1 MSATDLRE
9 RLRRLLLI
17 IPYAAR
23 NPGAPLAELAGIVS
37 MTAEELAE
45 ELDFLMLIG
54 QPPFAPD
61 DCVDIRVEDGRV
73 YVELDQA
80 LGKPPR
86 LTPLEGLALAAAA
99 RGMAGADEG
108 TIARALA
115 KIEAALPAPLLP
127 LYRELSQRFEVARLP
142 GEADMAAL
150 LRRAIHTR
158 REVELDYFSESR
170 GEHSHRPVLPRE
182 LRYAQG
188 HWYLSAYCL
197 TRKGDRLFRVDRI
210 REAKLT
216 DRAFDRL
223 PAEERPPTE
232 PGEPPVPPAPPEAE
246 RPRLRLTGGPAIRY
260 AKERFGAQ
268 ALDPLG
274 GDPPRAILSL
284 NGPADAWTVSFALS
298 FGGAAEIL
306 QPEGLRSALR
316 ERLQA
321 TLESYRS

>member
-1 MSATDLRE
+1 
-9 RLRRLLLI
+9 LLI

-45 ELDFLMLIG
+45 ELDFLMLVG

-108 TIARALA
+108 TIARAMA
-115 KIEAALPAPLLP
+115 KIEAALPGSLLP
-127 LYRELSQRFEVARLP
+127 LYRELLQRFEVARLP

-150 LRRAIHTR
+150 LRRAIHSH

-170 GEHSHRPVLPRE
+170 GESTHRPVHPRA

-216 DRAFDRL
+216 DRSFDRL
-223 PAEERPPTE
+223 PPEERPPAE
-232 PGEPPVPPAPPEAE
+232 PGEPPAPPVPPESE
-246 RPRLRLTGGPAIRY
+246 RPRLRLTGGAAIRY
-260 AKERFGAQ
+260 AEERFGAQ
-268 ALDPLG
+268 ALEMLG
-274 GDPPRAILSL
+274 AEPPQAILSL
-284 NGPADAWTVSFALS
+284 SGPADAWTVSFALS
-298 FGGAAEIL
+298 FGGAAEVL
-306 QPEGLRSALR
+306 EPEGLRAAVRDRIAS
-316 ERLQA
+316 
-321 TLESYRS
+321 TLEAYR

>member
-1 MSATDLRE
+1 MSAIDLRE

-17 IPYAAR
+17 IPYASR

-45 ELDFLMLIG
+45 ELDFLMLVG

-108 TIARALA
+108 TIARAMT
-115 KIEAALPAPLLP
+115 KIEAALPTALLP
-127 LYRELSQRFEVARLP
+127 LYRDLLKRFEVARLP

-150 LRRAIHTR
+150 LRRAIHSR
-158 REVELDYFSESR
+158 REVELEYFSESR
-170 GEHSHRPVLPRE
+170 GEHSHRPVHPRA

-216 DRAFDRL
+216 DRAFEPL
-223 PAEERPPTE
+223 PAEERPAAE
-232 PGEPPVPPAPPEAE
+232 PGEAPAPPVPPEAE
-246 RPRLRLTGGPAIRY
+246 RPRLRLTGGAAIRY
-260 AKERFGAQ
+260 AEERFGPQ
-268 ALDPLG
+268 ALELLG
-274 GDPPRAILSL
+274 GDPPQAILGL

-306 QPEGLRSALR
+306 EPEALR
-316 ERLQA
+316 AAMRERIEAALA
-321 TLESYRS
+321 AYG